1 MESMILKI
9 EAHILTILQVTTMT
23 TDVVIR
29 YAENINKKNE
39 ITDFNLFSIS
49 GKDISAVSWEL
60 PNVPLKNFGEGLLR
74 EMVKNYSSGLS
85 DEVIYTFVV
94 LSAEQPDNAI
104 VNHRKTWGLLNV
116 RGVKVNGVDE
126 RKDLIV
132 KGNEGL
138 ILSGLGSVNL
148 NSAGVIESLI
158 NSGEKV
164 FFSTIQPTNVN
175 MTDSIPRQITEW
187 MSNIWINNGVVFFA
201 LGRYDEPDCEI
212 VALGQKRNLQKLQYT

>member
-1 MESMILKI
+1 
-9 EAHILTILQVTTMT
+9 MT

-29 YAENINKKNE
+29 YAEDINEKNE

-74 EMVKNYSSGLS
+74 RMVKNYSSGLS

-116 RGVKVNGVDE
+116 RGVKVNGVGE
-126 RKDLIV
+126 RKGLIV

>member
-1 MESMILKI
+1 
-9 EAHILTILQVTTMT
+9 MT
-23 TDVVIR
+23 TDVFIR
-29 YAENINKKNE
+29 YAEDINEKNE

-60 PNVPLKNFGEGLLR
+60 PNAPLKNFGEGLLR
-74 EMVKNYSSGLS
+74 GMVKNYSSGLS
-85 DEVIYTFVV
+85 DETIYTFVV

-116 RGVKVNGVDE
+116 RGVKVNGVCE

-138 ILSGLGSVNL
+138 ILSGLGSVKL
-148 NSAGVIESLI
+148 NSVGVIESLI

-164 FFSTIQPTNVN
+164 FFSTIQSTNVN

-212 VALGQKRNLQKLQYT
+212 VALGQKRNLQKLKYT